1 MTFVLAILACMAA
14 LYLGMIIIT
23 VNRFRQLNEFIRRV
37 YERRGAP

>member
-1 MTFVLAILACMAA
+1 LAILACMAA
-14 LYLGMIIIT
+14 LYVGMIIIT